1 MNRKNHGTMTSNATF
16 SMTKKE
22 SSASSR
28 IRINVSGTMFETLEE
43 TLSRYPDTLLG
54 CPKKRVQYFDKRHDE
69 YFFNRNRLAFDAI
82 LFYYQSYGRLVRP
95 DMVPENVFID
105 EVRFFQIRSAYTS
118 TRDKIERALLGK
130 DEDLPQNLIQRKIW
144 LLFSHPESSYAA
156 RVLAVLSVIIILLSV
171 VIPCFESSSGGINS
185 LNNNRSTF
193 FSSLEMACYIWFTFE
208 LVVRFCS
215 APHKLR
221 FFRSM
226 LNIVDIISVVPYY
239 VLLTMQNTRAPLSV
253 LRAARMLRV
262 LRIFKLSRYS
272 SGMRILIFTF
282 YTSMKELGMFFIF
295 ISISVVVSSSAAY
308 YAETGCEKCAFT
320 SIPDAFWWAVNTI
333 TTVGYG
339 DQYPLTASGKMV
351 GCLLTVFGVLIIA
364 LPVFL
369 FVANFNKVMNAN
381 MAAIDRAGEKER

>member
-1 MNRKNHGTMTSNATF
+1 
-16 SMTKKE
+16 
-22 SSASSR
+22 
-28 IRINVSGTMFETLEE
+28 MFETLEE

-54 CPKKRVQYFDKRHDE
+54 CPKKRVQYFDKRNDE

-105 EVRFFQIRSAYTS
+105 EVRFFQIRSSYTS

-171 VIPCFESSSGGINS
+171 VIPCFD
-185 LNNNRSTF
+185 TF

-221 FFRSM
+221 FFFAQC
-226 LNIVDIISVVPYY
+226 LT
-239 VLLTMQNTRAPLSV
+239 LLT
-253 LRAARMLRV
+253 
-262 LRIFKLSRYS
+262 
-272 SGMRILIFTF
+272 
-282 YTSMKELGMFFIF
+282 
-295 ISISVVVSSSAAY
+295 
-308 YAETGCEKCAFT
+308 
-320 SIPDAFWWAVNTI
+320 
-333 TTVGYG
+333 
-339 DQYPLTASGKMV
+339 
-351 GCLLTVFGVLIIA
+351 
-364 LPVFL
+364 
-369 FVANFNKVMNAN
+369 
-381 MAAIDRAGEKER
+381 

>member
-1 MNRKNHGTMTSNATF
+1 MNHENMTSKVGSSMIPQQKNPINA
-16 SMTKKE
+16 
-22 SSASSR
+22 R

-43 TLSRYPDTLLG
+43 TLSRFPDTLLG
-54 CPKKRVQYFDKRHDE
+54 SPTKRLQYFDERHDE

-95 DMVPENVFID
+95 DVVPENVFIE
-105 EVRFFQIRSAYTS
+105 EVRFFQIRSDYTS

-130 DEDLPQNLIQRKIW
+130 DDDLPQNFIQRKIW

-156 RVLAVLSVIIILLSV
+156 KVLAVLSVVIILLSV
-171 VIPCFESSSGGINS
+171 IIPCFESSGDLDSIDNKDGTK
-185 LNNNRSTF
+185 TF
-193 FSSLEMACYIWFTFE
+193 FSTLEMACYIWFTFE

-221 FFRSM
+221 FFRST

-253 LRAARMLRV
+253 LRAARMLRI

-272 SGMRILIFTF
+272 SGMRILLFTF
-282 YTSMKELGMFFIF
+282 STSMKELGMFLIF
-295 ISISVVVSSSAAY
+295 ISISIVVSSSAAF
-308 YAETGCEKCAFT
+308 YAESGCKNSCAFS
-320 SIPDAFWWAVNTI
+320 SIPDAFWWAVNTV

-339 DQYPLTASGKMV
+339 DQYPLTATGKVV

-369 FVANFNKVMNAN
+369 FVANFNKIMNAN
-381 MAAIDRAGEKER
+381 MAAIDREGRKAS

>member
-1 MNRKNHGTMTSNATF
+1 
-16 SMTKKE
+16 
-22 SSASSR
+22 
-28 IRINVSGTMFETLEE
+28 MFETLEE

-105 EVRFFQIRSAYTS
+105 EVRFFQIQSDYTS
-118 TRDKIERALLGK
+118 TRDNIECALLGK
-130 DEDLPQNLIQRKIW
+130 DEDLPQNFIQRKIW

-156 RVLAVLSVIIILLSV
+156 RVLAVLSVVIILLSV
-171 VIPCFESSSGGINS
+171 VIPCFESSSRDIDTTDNDE
-185 LNNNRSTF
+185 STF
-193 FSSLEMACYIWFTFE
+193 FSSLEMACYVWFTFE
-208 LVVRFCS
+208 LAVRFCS

-226 LNIVDIISVVPYY
+226 LNFIDIISVFPYY
-239 VLLTMQNTRAPLSV
+239 VLLTMLNTRAPLSV

-272 SGMRILIFTF
+272 SGMRILLFTF
-282 YTSMKELGMFFIF
+282 YTSMKELGMFLIFIF
-295 ISISVVVSSSAAY
+295 ISIVVSSSAAF
-308 YAETGCEKCAFT
+308 YAEIGCDSGAFS

-339 DQYPLTASGKMV
+339 DQYPLNASGKMIIE
-351 GCLLTVFGVLIIA
+351 GCLQRRR
-364 LPVFL
+364 
-369 FVANFNKVMNAN
+369 
-381 MAAIDRAGEKER
+381 ID